1 MAERLPITSREVL
14 IRYGRLAPNARD
26 RVLDQFYLL
35 VPDCASLQQY
45 VLTQMLT
52 FGLSFVACG
61 TAIWAFYV
69 GISQFFNVAMVNL
82 SGFSASIVLSFE
94 FLVFAYIMRR
104 RVKYRRR
111 YQEKF
116 LQPTEIGVGPEC
128 INVHHRIIHGG
139 CVLKSIKWNEVSS
152 VELLEPTGAVDDR
165 GNVIGSILQIRDHN
179 DQKIE
184 LQLDYIQT
192 IEERQI
198 LRDFMLRYIE
208 HVDVRPV
215 LTNLLRIGKRDDIPF
230 TKLWCQALQDNRPR
244 LRTAPLVQDALLQE
258 GRFTIVECIGGGGQ
272 GTVYAAQM
280 RDLDGIHN
288 IVLKEYILPDFEHTS
303 EHKAACEQ
311 FEKEI
316 RLLGLVDHDGVIKL
330 IDAFVEDHRA
340 YLVLNHVNGHS
351 LRDQI
356 DKQGAI
362 SQTEVIDLAMQMC
375 EILQFLHSMKPSIM
389 HLDFSP
395 ENLLL
400 SLDKRIVLI
409 DFNISVEEN
418 ALRTRTVMGKQRYMA
433 PEQYRGTP
441 STRSDV
447 YSLGA
452 TLFYLLTGREPEP
465 ITVARVSKFIDGID
479 PNLDVLIA
487 RCTALE
493 ETERY
498 QSADEV
504 LHELKKLRK
513 IVETQQNFK
522 GTQSQINEV
531 VDEVNETTGE
541 VKETVSDSVSRTG
554 V

>member
-1 MAERLPITSREVL
+1 MPEKIPITDREVL

-35 VPDCASLQQY
+35 VPDCASFQQY
-45 VLTQMLT
+45 LLTQT
-52 FGLSFVACG
+52 STVGAACFSIGLAM
-61 TAIWAFYV
+61 WAVYFSV
-69 GISQFFNVAMVNL
+69 TQFFHLKVMSV
-82 SGFSASIVLSFE
+82 SGYSV
-94 FLVFAYIMRR
+94 VFIAAIELFVVMYIMRR
-104 RVKYRRR
+104 RMKYRRR

-116 LQPTEIGVGPEC
+116 LQPTEIGVGPLC
-128 INVHHRIIHGG
+128 LNMHHRVIHGG
-139 CVLKSIKWNEVSS
+139 CVLQSMRWDEVSH
-152 VELLEPTGAVDDR
+152 VELVESTGAVDDR
-165 GNVIGSILQIRDHN
+165 GNLIGNILRLRDHESKTI
-179 DQKIE
+179 DVH
-184 LQLDYIQT
+184 LDYIQT

-198 LRDFMLRYIE
+198 LRDFMLRYIKQI
-208 HVDVRPV
+208 DVRPV
-215 LTNLLRIGKRDDIPF
+215 LTNLLRIGKRDDVPF

-244 LRTAPLVQDALLQE
+244 KHTAPLGKNAMLQD
-258 GRFTIVECIGGGGQ
+258 GRFTILECIGGGGQ
-272 GTVYAAQM
+272 GTVYAAEL
-280 RDLDGIHN
+280 RDLDGVQN

-340 YLVLNHVNGHS
+340 YLVLHHVNGQS
-351 LRDQI
+351 LRAHIEQSGPLM
-356 DKQGAI
+356 KP
-362 SQTEVIDLAMQMC
+362 EVVELALQMC
-375 EILQFLHSMKPSIM
+375 DVLRCLHAMRPSIM

-400 SLDKRIVLI
+400 SSGNRVVLI

-441 STRSDV
+441 STRSDI

-465 ITVARVSKFIDGID
+465 ISVARVSKFIPEID
-479 PNLDVLIA
+479 PRLDGLIA

-493 ETERY
+493 EDERY
-498 QSADEV
+498 QTIDEV
-504 LHELKKLRK
+504 LADLERLKDGSYVIELDDSR
-513 IVETQQNFK
+513 ETI
-522 GTQSQINEV
+522 SAS
-531 VDEVNETTGE
+531 ETAQE
-541 VKETVSDSVSRTG
+541 AVSRKG